1 MARLT
6 NEQLDMLIDLHTK
19 KYITNVEDYNVQLAV
34 NELKKYRD
42 LEEQG
47 LLLKLP
53 VSLGQEVYRVN
64 NIIIPMTVS
73 KISYTRFFEKIYI
86 ETIENK
92 FKGNTMYTVEDIGNN
107 IFLTKEAAEKALK
120 EMEGADK
127 SWQFVTVW
135 KEGAEWN
142 YMYVVQ
148 VRIWWIALREFII

>member
-127 SWQFVTVW
+127 S
-135 KEGAEWN
+135 
-142 YMYVVQ
+142 
-148 VRIWWIALREFII
+148 